1 MFRVS
6 DSLEDRRAR
15 IQRAID
21 DGESAIAFILA
32 AADLERTVR
41 RAIIALAVGPTK
53 EVRETIEKKYK
64 SIGFYENGW
73 RDLVEATGKPGLRE
87 AVGDW
92 DAVKKVFQT
101 RNEIIHGK
109 RATLS
114 REHATEKIAPI
125 LKATAEVTNFAAR
138 YEVNLMARMKIR
150 RKPAEETSS

>member
-6 DSLEDRRAR
+6 DSLENRRAR
-15 IQRAID
+15 IQRSID

-41 RAIIALAVGPTK
+41 RAIIALAAGPTK

-64 SIGFYENGW
+64 TIGNYEDGW
-73 RDLVEATGKPGLRE
+73 RTLVEVTGRPGLRE
-87 AVGDW
+87 VVGNW
-92 DAVKKVFQT
+92 DAVKKAFQT

-114 REHATEKIAPI
+114 REHVTEKIEVI
-125 LKATAEVTNFAAR
+125 LNATAEVTNFAEK
-138 YEVNLMARMKIR
+138 YEVNLMARMNVR
-150 RKPAEETSS
+150 RKPADESSS

>member
-6 DSLEDRRAR
+6 DSLENRQAR
-15 IQRAID
+15 IQRSID
-21 DGESAIAFILA
+21 EGESAVAFILA
-32 AADLERTVR
+32 AADLERTIR
-41 RAIIALAVGPTK
+41 RAIVALASGPTK

-64 SIGFYENGW
+64 SIGAYENGW
-73 RDLVEATGKPGLRE
+73 NALVGAASKPGLRD
-87 AVGDW
+87 AVSDW

-114 REHATEKIAPI
+114 RERATEEIAVI
-125 LKATAEVTNFAAR
+125 LNATTEVTSFAAG

-150 RKPAEETSS
+150 RKHAEVRSA